1 MSLESCL
8 TRELAPGSP
17 EAAKGPTGLDLAG
30 FLRRLSILL
39 CAFTECWP
47 QKLLERGTADPTAG
61 IKGSSLL
68 LATMDTG
75 LEAAPGSWAGQA
87 PRTG

>member
-8 TRELAPGSP
+8 TKGAGPGSQ
-17 EAAKGPTGLDLAG
+17 AAKGPTGLDLAG
-30 FLRRLSILL
+30 LRSCPYFSVL
-39 CAFTECWP
+39 FTSAGHRSFWSVVQQTP
-47 QKLLERGTADPTAG
+47 LQG

-75 LEAAPGSWAGQA
+75 LEAAQGSWAG
-87 PRTG
+87 